1 MRSLLL
7 LVLLAMP
14 SASAAPRPRAP
25 LSQVLRG
32 DALTSYEAARVEFKA
47 SRFQQALVGFLNA
60 HGLSGDARLLWNAAA
75 CLRKLERNAEALRT
89 IDRYLA
95 DDHDLST
102 EERDEALRTQGAV
115 RALVAVVRLDL
126 VPGDLAVSLDG
137 TPVAAPSVLYV
148 EPGRHAF
155 HFSKPGFQDQLKQEA
170 LRAGEDVSWT
180 VELAPLVVV
189 PDVAPVAASAP
200 PPAPVEVVKPLP
212 SPAPAR
218 WPPWVVV
225 GGGAV
230 AGLIGGVLL
239 GTSSADFVRLQ
250 QQCGT
255 MCAPQRWAGSRD
267 RELAGVVLV
276 AAGAATVLAG
286 LSWWFL
292 SGSTAARVTLGPTQL
307 SFEVR
312 L

>member
-1 MRSLLL
+1 MRSLVL

-14 SASAAPRPRAP
+14 SASAAPKPRAP

-32 DALTSYEAARVEFKA
+32 DALTSYEAARVDFKA
-47 SRFQQALVGFLNA
+47 SHFQQALAGFLKA
-60 HGLSGDARLLWNAAA
+60 HRLSGDPRLLWNAAA

-95 DDHDLST
+95 DDRDLST

-137 TPVAAPSVLYV
+137 TPLAAPWVLYV

-180 VELAPLVVV
+180 VELAPLVAV
-189 PDVAPVAASAP
+189 PDVAPVAAAP
-200 PPAPVEVVKPLP
+200 PVPPVEVLKPLP
-212 SPAPAR
+212 APAPAR

-230 AGLIGGVLL
+230 AGLIGGILL
-239 GTSSADFVRLQ
+239 GASSADFARLQ

-255 MCAPQRWAGSRD
+255 MCSPQRWAGSRD
-267 RELAGVVLV
+267 REVAGVLLV
-276 AAGAATVLAG
+276 AAGAATALAG
-286 LSWWFL
+286 LTWWFL
-292 SGSTAARVTLGPTQL
+292 SGGTAARVTLAPAHL

-312 L
+312 Y